1 MQAIKSMEVSREMV
15 NVTHMMDELRS
26 NVRIEEQYAVFKS
39 LRTVTQN
46 LFLPDD
52 KYRTLYTDNGLIKQ
66 RILAHKGGMDF
77 LKGIGFQ
84 QGVVDNELVCQYVD
98 GQHVQQV
105 IDALN
110 AELAR
115 LKRSRHEWDP
125 KFKKESPGLP
135 KMSSDDVTKVPSME
149 IVSISPKM
157 IADDIEAQQ
166 VPVTE
171 TDQRDE
177 VEKTDDVIVAL
188 WEETVNVAQ

>member
-1 MQAIKSMEVSREMV
+1 MQAIKSMEVSKEMV

-52 KYRTLYTDNGLIKQ
+52 KYRTLYIDNGLIKR

-110 AELAR
+110 ADLAR

-125 KFKKESPGLP
+125 TFKKKSDSVP
-135 KMSSDDVTKVPSME
+135 KILADDEAKPME
-149 IVSISPKM
+149 IELM
-157 IADDIEAQQ
+157 E
-166 VPVTE
+166 
-171 TDQRDE
+171 
-177 VEKTDDVIVAL
+177 
-188 WEETVNVAQ
+188 